1 MKYLHTHHKIIF
13 TLVLIFLVF
22 GCSNVLAKVGVGM
35 GAGEVK
41 LTKPVKPGGI
51 YDLPSIRIFN
61 TGDEIT
67 TYSMNIAYHQDRHE
81 LRPSKEWFIF
91 NPAKFT
97 LGAGESQ
104 EVKVSMILPLKSEP
118 GDYFAFIES
127 GPVATGAAGTSV
139 GVAVAAKLFFT
150 VIPANIWQAV
160 GYRVSAFFTTYSP
173 WSWIVLG
180 LILFVILISIFK
192 KYFSFNIAV
201 RKK

>member
-1 MKYLHTHHKIIF
+1 
-13 TLVLIFLVF
+13 
-22 GCSNVLAKVGVGM
+22 M